1 MHTVP
6 SPLGGTYLRDHN
18 GPPGSDDPL
27 RAADYDRC
35 EFSSRHRYPLK
46 VTRGRSPLAGARR
59 YLSFEGEVKVKE
71 TGESREPRAAR
82 EAPPARASGGPL
94 PVANWRLGMFASF
107 RVHGVG

>member
-1 MHTVP
+1 
-6 SPLGGTYLRDHN
+6 
-18 GPPGSDDPL
+18 
-27 RAADYDRC
+27 
-35 EFSSRHRYPLK
+35 
-46 VTRGRSPLAGARR
+46 
-59 YLSFEGEVKVKE
+59 VKE